1 MTDLDPKALDAAIE
15 TENLD
20 IGWPEQVERVITA
33 YLATRYEQGWVEV
46 EIGNGKPDWT
56 MADHFVAC
64 LDRAVEAER
73 ARCAV
78 IVASYVGENDPAAW
92 RWAAEAIE
100 QAAPAPIFNVVE
112 QARDEEREACAR
124 DIDQYR
130 QEIHDQEDWADQ
142 ALHEENV
149 LVSAA
154 DKIRSRSQRE
164 RA

>member
-1 MTDLDPKALDAAIE
+1 MTELDQKAIDAATGAFALQREGPSLAIE
-15 TENLD
+15 A
-20 IGWPEQVERVITA
+20 GVRRAITA
-33 YLATRYEQGWVEV
+33 YLDKRRARGWVEV
-46 EIGNGKPDWT
+46 RVD
-56 MADHFVAC
+56 DDVVANSIVAA
-64 LDRAVEAER
+64 AVEAER